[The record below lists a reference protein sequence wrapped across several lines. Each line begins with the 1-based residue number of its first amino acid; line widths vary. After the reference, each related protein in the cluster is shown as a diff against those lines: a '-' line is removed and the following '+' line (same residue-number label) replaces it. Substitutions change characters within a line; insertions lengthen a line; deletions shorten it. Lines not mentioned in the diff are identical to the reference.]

1 MRLLIRLTTT
11 LAFLA
16 TLSTSVALWLYG
28 PQWSEEQTA
37 QLREVRT
44 MVSIVGVGGMLMTL
58 LFRRRP
64 RRIARDD

>member
-16 TLSTSVALWLYG
+16 TLTTSVALWLYG

-37 QLREVRT
+37 QVRDVRT
-44 MVSIVGVGGMLMTL
+44 TVSVVGVGGMLTTL
-58 LFRRRP
+58 LLGRRRRP
-64 RRIARDD
+64 SVRDD